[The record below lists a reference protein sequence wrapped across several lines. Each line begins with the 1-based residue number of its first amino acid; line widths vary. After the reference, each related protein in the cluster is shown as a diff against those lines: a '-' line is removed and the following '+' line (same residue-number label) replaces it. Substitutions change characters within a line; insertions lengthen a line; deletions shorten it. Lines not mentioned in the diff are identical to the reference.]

1 MSEHQHILD
10 GKGRDLTI
18 EDLREFVEH
27 ASKNSATA
35 NRTLYVETSGR
46 KLRKIW
52 LDLSRP
58 S

>member
-1 MSEHQHILD
+1 MPEHQHILN
-10 GKGRDLTI
+10 GNGRDLTI
-18 EDLREFVEH
+18 EDLRAFVEH

-35 NRTLYVETSGR
+35 KRALYVETSGK

-52 LDLSRP
+52 LDLSSP

>member
-27 ASKNSATA
+27 ASENSATA
-35 NRTLYVETSGR
+35 KRTLYVETSGR